1 MVLVLALSAEAADAT
16 GRVDDG
22 TRTET
27 ARKATEGSASL
38 SAGSDRAGP
47 EGAGSDE
54 MGTAHAAWGE
64 MGIARAASGEVGAA
78 RAVSDEMGTVHAV
91 SSGTGIAHAVSGE
104 LGAKG
109 AGPDGVRPG
118 ADVEG
123 FDFTVPDEL
132 SAHEP
137 SEARGVPRD
146 QVRMLVGRR
155 PGLQLSHHVAADLP
169 HVLRAGDLLVVN
181 NSGTLPAAL
190 EGRLPDG
197 RSVALHVSSA
207 EPGAGG
213 EHLVELR
220 RPWRG
225 TTKPFGAGTSPAR
238 AGLVVALP
246 GGAAAQ
252 LTAEFTRRLWYAR
265 FRFPSRGGEPE
276 ARGPAA
282 VGDGA
287 SSHGM
292 MTRYLA
298 RHGKPIRY
306 SYVDRDWPLSAYQTA
321 FAVEPGSS
329 EMPSAARPFT
339 PELVAALV
347 SRGVLIA
354 PITLHTGVASPEA
367 HEAPYAE
374 RYRVPE
380 STARLVNHVHASGG
394 RVIAVGTTAV
404 RALESAVDAD
414 AGVDVDID
422 VDVDGNMEAQA
433 DVRVGVGAHVDG
445 DERGEARDR
454 GRGGVDSRSDSRG
467 RSGVGSGRDSRGRD
481 SAGNHGDGRSRD
493 GVGSRGDGRSR
504 GRVHVADGW
513 TDLVITPE
521 RGVRVVDG
529 LLTGWHEPRA
539 SHLLMLEAVAGRP
552 LLDLCYAEAIRE
564 QYLWHEFGDINL
576 LLRDD

>member
-1 MVLVLALSAEAADAT
+1 MALTLALFAEAAGVVDHVGSSNRSTGIGGGSGQIGSVGDAT
-16 GRVDDG
+16 VGG
-22 TRTET
+22 T
-27 ARKATEGSASL
+27 GSGGTGSEAAPSGVVPGAVAS
-38 SAGSDRAGP
+38 
-47 EGAGSDE
+47 
-54 MGTAHAAWGE
+54 GTDA
-64 MGIARAASGEVGAA
+64 AASG
-78 RAVSDEMGTVHAV
+78 
-91 SSGTGIAHAVSGE
+91 
-104 LGAKG
+104 
-109 AGPDGVRPG
+109 
-118 ADVEG
+118 ADVAG

-155 PGLQLSHHVAADLP
+155 SGLRLSHHVAADLP
-169 HVLRAGDLLVVN
+169 DVLRPGDLLVVN

-197 RSVALHVSSA
+197 TSVALHVSSA

-220 RPWRG
+220 EPWHG
-225 TTKPFGAGTSPAR
+225 TTRPFEPGASPAH
-238 AGLVVALP
+238 AGLIVALP
-246 GGAAAQ
+246 GGAAAE
-252 LTAEFTRRLWYAR
+252 LTEEFTRRLWYAH

-276 ARGPAA
+276 AQRSMADGDAA
-282 VGDGA
+282 AERESADLSVA
-287 SSHGM
+287 TQEA

-298 RHGKPIRY
+298 RYGKPIRY
-306 SYVDRDWPLSAYQTA
+306 SYVGRDWPLSAYQTV

-347 SRGVLIA
+347 ARGILIA

-380 STARLVNHVHASGG
+380 STARLVNHVRASGG
-394 RVIAVGTTAV
+394 RVIAIGTTAV
-404 RALESAVDAD
+404 RALESAV
-414 AGVDVDID
+414 GP
-422 VDVDGNMEAQA
+422 DG
-433 DVRVGVGAHVDG
+433 
-445 DERGEARDR
+445 
-454 GRGGVDSRSDSRG
+454 S
-467 RSGVGSGRDSRGRD
+467 
-481 SAGNHGDGRSRD
+481 
-493 GVGSRGDGRSR
+493 
-504 GRVHVADGW
+504 VHAADGW

-521 RGVRVVDG
+521 RGARAVDG

-539 SHLLMLEAVAGRP
+539 SHLMMLEAVVGRP

-576 LLRDD
+576 LLNGDG